1 MSSNGNP
8 LVGRRTL
15 LGGTAAGVGAVLV
28 GADAENASASGAS
41 GVSGS
46 AGTAGTTGITGTGIA
61 AAATGISWSAV
72 QAQLAAVNPH
82 VTKPISGVVTSKYTP
97 GMLLGN
103 GDLGVVVGD
112 SSATQQTFFFGKSDF
127 WGSDR
132 KTTSPVTWQPSILPI
147 GTLTVAASGASAA
160 SSGYSMTT
168 DLAGATVTTVLA
180 LSNATVT
187 MKSWTADNDSVLIT
201 QLSSK
206 SGSSSVTLTATAVLP
221 VDTAFPSGAGSLNG
235 TQLWLTRQNNSS
247 GNGNVSMQA
256 TAASATQLVGA
267 KFTKVSS
274 SKTSSQTSA
283 TGTFTLAGG
292 ATATLVTAVR
302 SHAQDVSDSTTA
314 PTPTQLRDQA
324 VSASTAVNAAWI
336 SSAASTHAAFWQD
349 YWTRSNVVVGD
360 SQLEAYYFNAQYV
373 LGSATR
379 SGAPNAPSLWAQW
392 LTNDTPSW
400 GGRYFL
406 NYNEEALYYG
416 AFSSNHAD
424 ASEPYRRM
432 IYNEVPWQRN
442 ATHSA
447 GYQGT
452 AFQRSL
458 APFHMYETAPATV
471 PVASSKNYTKLPAD
485 QKSNATFAVLPLIW
499 HWEYT
504 RDATYLQNQLYPL
517 LKELDA
523 FWRDFAVW
531 DGKRWVFEHSSAHE
545 GGDDTNPNLDLGFAR
560 KVINTLL
567 ETSAI
572 LGVDASLRSTWQDFL
587 TKLSAYPTGT
597 YNGVTVFYTAEVINN
612 PSLPDKF
619 EPGNQPINM
628 EGVVF
633 PGEQCSIGGDAA
645 LVQYA
650 INSLTQ
656 MNSWGVT
663 SGGNSNNGFPKE
675 FTIAARVG
683 WPAEDLVQKFKASI
697 AHLWRSSNDTD
708 FQGGGGIETS
718 GSIETLN
725 SMLMQSEAGAIRVFP
740 CWPSARNASFTLLAK
755 GAFLVSSAV
764 SGGTV
769 ASVSLTSQAGG
780 NATLVLPWSTGSA
793 TVTANGSSVPV
804 AVSGGRATF
813 ATTAGTTYKVTP

>member
-1 MSSNGNP
+1 MATNGNP
-8 LVGRRTL
+8 RIGRRTL
-15 LGGTAAGVGAVLV
+15 IGGAAAGVGAALV
-28 GADAENASASGAS
+28 GTVAEQASAAGSR
-41 GVSGS
+41 S
-46 AGTAGTTGITGTGIA
+46 AGAVGTVGVGRAAGTP
-61 AAATGISWSAV
+61 AATGISWPAV

-82 VTKPISGVVTSKYTP
+82 VTKPISGVVTNKYTT

-112 SSATQQTFFFGKSDF
+112 SSATQQTFAFGKSDF
-127 WGSDR
+127 WGDDR
-132 KTTSPVTWQPSILPI
+132 KSTSPLSWQNSILPI
-147 GTLTVAASGASAA
+147 GKLTVAASGASAA

-206 SGSSSVTLTATAVLP
+206 SGSSSVTLAATVTLP
-221 VDTAFPSGAGSLNG
+221 VDKAYPSGSGSING

-247 GNGNVSMQA
+247 GNGNVSLQA

-267 KFTKVSS
+267 EFTKTSGT
-274 SKTSSQTSA
+274 KTSSQTSA

-292 ATATLVTAVR
+292 ATATLVTVFR
-302 SHAQDVSDSTTA
+302 SHAQDVSDTTTA

-324 VSASTAVNAAWI
+324 VSAATAVNASWI
-336 SSAASTHAAFWQD
+336 SSAAGTHAVFWQNF
-349 YWTRSNVVVGD
+349 WTQSNVVVGD

-379 SGAPNAPSLWAQW
+379 SGAPTAPSLWAQW
-392 LTNDTPSW
+392 LTNDTPNW

-424 ASEPYRRM
+424 LSEPYRRV

-442 ATHSA
+442 TTHGA

-452 AFQRSL
+452 AFQRSMT
-458 APFHMYETAPATV
+458 PFHLYEKQPATA
-471 PVASSKNYTKLPAD
+471 PVASTKDYTKLPAD
-485 QKSNATFAVLPLIW
+485 QKSNATFAALPLIW

-504 RDATYLQNQLYPL
+504 RDTTYLQTQLYPL

-560 KVINTLL
+560 KVVNTLL

-572 LGVDASLRSTWQDFL
+572 LGVDANMQSTWQSFL
-587 TKLSAYPTGT
+587 AKLSAYPTGT

-628 EGVVF
+628 EGVIF
-633 PGEQCSIGGDAA
+633 PGEQCSIGGDAN
-645 LVQYA
+645 LLQYA

-675 FTIAARVG
+675 FTIAARAG
-683 WPAEDLVQKFKASI
+683 WPAADLVKKFKASI
-697 AHLWRSSNDTD
+697 AYLWRASNDTD

-740 CWPSARNASFTLLAK
+740 CWPTTQDASFTLLAK

-769 ASVSLTSQAGG
+769 ASVGITSQAGG
-780 NATLVLPWSTGSA
+780 NATLVLPWTGGSA
-793 TVTANGSSVPV
+793 TVTANGTSVPV
-804 AVSGGRATF
+804 TVSGGRATF

>member
-1 MSSNGNP
+1 MSSKSP
-8 LVGRRTL
+8 SLIGRRAV
-15 LGGTAAGVGAVLV
+15 LGGAAAGVGAVMV
-28 GADAENASASGAS
+28 GSAAETAGATGAVADAHSAAVAGAHS
-41 GVSGS
+41 
-46 AGTAGTTGITGTGIA
+46 
-61 AAATGISWSAV
+61 AATGISWSAV

-82 VTKPISGVVTSKYTP
+82 TTKPISGVVTAKYTP

-112 SSATQQTFFFGKSDF
+112 SSATQQTFAFGKTDF

-132 KTTSPVTWQPSILPI
+132 KTTSPLVWQPSILPI
-147 GTLTVAASGASAA
+147 GKLTVAASGASAA

-168 DLAGATVTTVLA
+168 DLAGAAVTTVLA

-187 MKSWTADNDSVLIT
+187 MKSWTADNDNVLIT

-206 SGSSSVTLTATAVLP
+206 SGSSSVTLAATVTLP
-221 VDTAFPSGAGSLNG
+221 VDKAYPSGAGSLNS
-235 TQLWLTRQNNSS
+235 TQVWLTRQNNTS

-256 TAASATQLVGA
+256 TAATVTQLVGA
-267 KFTKVSS
+267 KFTKVST

-292 ATATLVTAVR
+292 ATATLVTVVR
-302 SHAQDVSDSTTA
+302 SHAQDVSSSTTA

-324 VSASTAVNAAWI
+324 ATASTAIDAAWI
-336 SSAASTHAAFWQD
+336 TSAASTHAAFWQD
-349 YWTRSNVVVGD
+349 FWTRSNVVVGD
-360 SQLEAYYFNAQYV
+360 SQLEAFYFNAQYV

-379 SGAPNAPSLWAQW
+379 SGVQNPPSLWGQW
-392 LTNDTPSW
+392 LTNDIPNW

-406 NYNEEALYYG
+406 NYNQEALYYG
-416 AFSSNHAD
+416 AFSSNHAEL
-424 ASEPYRRM
+424 SEPYRRL

-442 ATHSA
+442 TTHSA

-452 AFQRSL
+452 AFQRSM
-458 APFHMYETAPATV
+458 APFHLYEKQPSTV
-471 PVASSKNYTKLPAD
+471 GVASKKDYTKLPAD
-485 QKSNATFAVLPLIW
+485 QKSNATFAALPLIW

-504 RDATYLQNQLYPL
+504 RDTAYLQTQLYPL

-523 FWRDFAVW
+523 FWRDFAVF
-531 DGKRWVFEHSSAHE
+531 DGKRYVFQHSSAHE

-560 KVINTLL
+560 KVVNTLL
-567 ETSAI
+567 ETSVI
-572 LGVDASLRSTWQDFL
+572 LGVDSNLHATWTDFL
-587 TKLSAYPTGT
+587 SKLSAYPTGT

-628 EGVVF
+628 EGVIF
-633 PGEQCSIGGDAA
+633 PGEQCSIGGDAN
-645 LVQYA
+645 LLQYA
-650 INSLTQ
+650 INSLKQ

-663 SGGNSNNGFPKE
+663 SGGNSNNGFCKE

-697 AHLWRSSNDTD
+697 AHLWRSTNDTD
-708 FQGGGGIETS
+708 FQGGGGVETS

-740 CWPSARNASFTLLAK
+740 CWPTTRNASFTLLAK
-755 GAFLVSSAV
+755 GAFLVSSAI

-769 ASVSLTSQAGG
+769 SSVTLTSQADGT
-780 NATLVLPWSTGSA
+780 ATLVLPWTTGSA
-793 TVTANGSSVPV
+793 TVTANGTSVPV
-804 AVSGGRATF
+804 TVSGGRATF
-813 ATTAGTTYKVTP
+813 ATTAGTTYKATP

>member
-1 MSSNGNP
+1 MGSNRYP
-8 LVGRRTL
+8 LVGRRAL
-15 LGGTAAGVGAVLV
+15 LGGTAAGVGAVLIGSAAETALAA
-28 GADAENASASGAS
+28 GAAGATRATGATGHVAAVPGAS
-41 GVSGS
+41 
-46 AGTAGTTGITGTGIA
+46 
-61 AAATGISWSAV
+61 TGISWPAV

-82 VTKPISGVVTSKYTP
+82 VTKPISGVVTNKYTP

-103 GDLGVVVGD
+103 GDLGVVIGD
-112 SSATQQTFFFGKSDF
+112 SSATQQTFSFGKSDF
-127 WGSDR
+127 WGSNR
-132 KTTSPVTWQPSILPI
+132 KTTSPVSWQASNLPI
-147 GTLTVAASGASAA
+147 GKLTVAASGASAA

-187 MKSWTADNDSVLIT
+187 MKSWTADDDSVLIT

-206 SGSSSVTLTATAVLP
+206 AGSSSVTLTATATLP
-221 VDTAFPSGAGSLNG
+221 VDSAYPSGAGALNG
-235 TQLWLTRQNNSS
+235 TQLWLTRQNNTS

-267 KFTKVSS
+267 KFTKTST

-292 ATATLVTAVR
+292 ATATLVTVVR
-302 SHAQDVSDSTTA
+302 SHAQDVSDSTPA

-324 VSASTAVNAAWI
+324 VSASTAVNTASI
-336 SSAASTHAAFWQD
+336 TGAASTHAAFWQD
-349 YWTRSNVVVGD
+349 YWTRSNIVVGD
-360 SQLEAYYFNAQYV
+360 SQLETYYFNALYV

-379 SGAPNAPSLWAQW
+379 TGAPNPPSLWGQW
-392 LTNDTPSW
+392 LTNDTPGW

-424 ASEPYRRM
+424 LSEPYRRL

-442 ATHSA
+442 TTHGA

-458 APFHMYETAPATV
+458 APFHLYESQPSTV
-471 PVASSKNYTKLPAD
+471 PVASKKDYTKLPAD

-504 RDATYLQNQLYPL
+504 RDATYLQTQLYPL

-523 FWRDFAVW
+523 FWRDFAVF
-531 DGKRWVFEHSSAHE
+531 DGKRYVFQHSSAHE

-572 LGVDASLRSTWQDFL
+572 LGVDANMQTTWQDFL
-587 TKLSAYPTGT
+587 AKLSAYPTGT

-628 EGVVF
+628 EGVIF
-633 PGEQCSIGGDAA
+633 PGEQCSIGGDAN
-645 LVQYA
+645 LLQYA

-675 FTIAARVG
+675 FPIAARAG

-725 SMLMQSEAGAIRVFP
+725 SMLMQSEDGAIRVFP
-740 CWPSARNASFTLLAK
+740 CWPTARDASFTLLAK
-755 GAFLVSSAV
+755 GAFLVSSAI

-769 ASVSLTSQAGG
+769 TSVGVTSQTGG
-780 NATLVLPWSTGSA
+780 SATLVLPWNTGSA

-804 AVSGGRATF
+804 TVSGGRATF